1 MKAERRPPW
10 TAIVAGIV
18 PPLYCFVVAGMLI
31 SMGEVQDFGD
41 MGAVGWPLVVIGFVE
56 LLLSS
61 GIWLGSRAMWF
72 VTVIAH
78 VLVLPVMLL
87 GQNVQLGVVWAYA
100 ACMVVP
106 AVLAM
111 PFLLLPQSRRWCGI
125 G

>member
-1 MKAERRPPW
+1 MAEERTRPPW
-10 TAIVAGIV
+10 TVIVAGII
-18 PPLYCFVVAGMLI
+18 PPLYCFVIAGMLI

-41 MGAVGWPLVVIGFVE
+41 MRAVGLPLMVIGFVE

-61 GIWLGSRAMWF
+61 GIWVGSRVMWF
-72 VTVIAH
+72 VTLIAH
-78 VLVLPVMLL
+78 CLVLPVLMLEQVL
-87 GQNVQLGVVWAYA
+87 GAVWAYA

-106 AVLAM
+106 AVLTL